1 MSVMRAYRVFSWW
14 WVFLFMAT
22 CFVTYAHASKKK
34 LQTYKVLVERL
45 RELEIA
51 RDLAIS
57 EKGRLELEIHSQ
69 SDPLWIQLA
78 LMKGLGLVPE
88 GQKKVLF
95 QEE

>member
-1 MSVMRAYRVFSWW
+1 MSVMWSFRIFSWW
-14 WVFLFMAT
+14 WVFTFMAT

-34 LQTYKVLVERL
+34 SETHRVLAERL
-45 RELEIA
+45 HELEIA
-51 RDLAIS
+51 KDVAIA

-95 QEE
+95 QED

>member
-1 MSVMRAYRVFSWW
+1 MSVMWPIRIFSWW
-14 WVFLFMAT
+14 WVFTFMAT

-34 LQTYKVLVERL
+34 GETHKILVDKL

-51 RDLAIS
+51 RDVAVA

>member
-1 MSVMRAYRVFSWW
+1 
-14 WVFLFMAT
+14 MAT
-22 CFVTYAHASKKK
+22 CFFTYAHAAKKK
-34 LQTYKVLVERL
+34 TETHKVLVERL

-51 RDLAIS
+51 KEVAVA

-69 SDPLWIQLA
+69 SDPLWIQLS